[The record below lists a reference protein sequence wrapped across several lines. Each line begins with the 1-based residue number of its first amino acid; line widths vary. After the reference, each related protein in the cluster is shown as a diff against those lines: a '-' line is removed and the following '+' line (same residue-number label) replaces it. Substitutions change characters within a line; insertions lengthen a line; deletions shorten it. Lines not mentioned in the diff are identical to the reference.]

1 MAWAA
6 GPRPTLRAT
15 TGMARAAA
23 LARAARN
30 AAGSLTVSR
39 NKATTRVPG
48 SSRAWSR

>member
-6 GPRPTLRAT
+6 WARPTLRAT
-15 TGMARAAA
+15 TGMDRAAA

-39 NKATTRVPG
+39 NRATTRVVG
-48 SSRAWSR
+48 SSTAWSR